1 MCDNVT
7 ILAFM
12 QQWLMIKTWAGP
24 LNLKLLMN
32 WQFWNFREFKLQSV
46 LCVSPVFHSV
56 TQFSFATRTTEIIVK
71 GICKSES
78 KLYIS

>member
-12 QQWLMIKTWAGP
+12 QQWLMIQTWAGP
-24 LNLKLLMN
+24 LNVKLLMT
-32 WQFWNFREFKLQSV
+32 WQFWSFREFILQSV
-46 LCVSPVFHSV
+46 LCISPVFHGV
-56 TQFSFATRTTEIIVK
+56 TSFSFAIRVTEIIVK

-78 KLYIS
+78 KLYLS